1 MAEGDP
7 GERTEEES
15 VLLISI
21 LLAILPLVGIA
32 WFLITAPGMTV
43 DNLFT
48 TLILLAISSVFGINV
63 LMELYQRG
71 LLPSAKPKPQAA
83 GAAGYAT
90 SAKALGFVALASANG
105 VLREKCFI
113 QSVDFY
119 EASVGQHDKS
129 VVTLRPDGGKS
140 TKMVVFLGDLRNAL
154 QPGKK
159 AVITYRA
166 EGEGFAL
173 LGQDY
178 S

>member
-1 MAEGDP
+1 
-7 GERTEEES
+7 

-21 LLAILPLVGIA
+21 LLALLPLVGIV
-32 WFLITAPGMTV
+32 WFLITTPGLTV

-63 LMELYQRG
+63 LIELYKRSM
-71 LLPSAKPKPQAA
+71 LPFLKPKLQAA
-83 GAAGYAT
+83 GVAGYAT
-90 SAKALGFVALASANG
+90 SAKAIGSVTLASANG

-129 VVTLRPDGGKS
+129 VVMLRPDGAQAA
-140 TKMVVFLGDLRNAL
+140 KMVVFLGDVRNAL
-154 QPGKK
+154 QPGSK

-166 EGEGFAL
+166 EQEGFAL
-173 LGQDY
+173 LGRDY
-178 S
+178 A